1 MSTFEDVNKIIFCE
15 KNFNIVKYKFK
26 GIELWPLVRENFLNE
41 FIHNI
46 KGSSP
51 KKKKNKKTLKIIL
64 IHIIII
70 FKNTINYKIKSS
82 KWKLKKCDLFFLSS
96 YNHYF
101 DLISGKDYN
110 RFIDPYIEIL
120 KDRYSCSKYVVS
132 DYEKKINPLIPC
144 LHISNKLI
152 KEIKFSFFFLF
163 SNSLID
169 KQIDLI
175 KSELDIKI
183 NERYFKRK
191 LFEIIANYELFKK
204 LLRKTTPKL
213 VFLIPYYS
221 TECFGL
227 TLAAKELEI
236 KVVEIQH
243 GKNGKYNYMKSHLH
257 QFPKNGFKLLPDFF
271 FTWGDGFSKE
281 LSKYFPKE
289 FTKHSTYPVGN
300 PWMTKCAEEDFI
312 KANKKRLNF
321 LEEKNYMKLVL
332 FSLQALEY
340 DMVFPDW
347 LVEIIEQNKNIFW
360 LLRTHPTQTYNS
372 VNWKDCDKLS
382 NVNILEASSV
392 PLFYILNKIDINI
405 TLWSSVCI
413 DALEFGVKSVI
424 IHEEGKKIYEDQIN
438 KGLFEYC
445 NNKNELIE
453 LLLYTKKNKI
463 KKSKNIITDKS
474 KIKKSI
480 FDFVD
485 SI

>member
-1 MSTFEDVNKIIFCE
+1 LSTFEDVNKIIFCE

-41 FIHNI
+41 FIQNI

-51 KKKKNKKTLKIIL
+51 KIKKNKKTIKIIL

-70 FKNTINYKIKSS
+70 FKNTINYKIKIS
-82 KWKLKKCDLFFLSS
+82 KWKLKKCDLFFLAS
-96 YNHYF
+96 YGDFF

-120 KDRYSCSKYVVS
+120 KNKYSCSKYVVS

-191 LFEIIANYELFKK
+191 LFEIIANYDLFKK
-204 LLRKTTPKL
+204 ILKKTKPKV
-213 VFLIPYYS
+213 VFFISYYS

-227 TLAAKELEI
+227 TLAAKELGI
-236 KVVEIQH
+236 KAVEIQH
-243 GKNGKYNYMKSHLH
+243 GKNGKYNHMKSHLH
-257 QFPKNGFKLLPDFF
+257 QFPKNGYKLLPDFF

-289 FTKHSTYPVGN
+289 FKKHSAFSVGN
-300 PWMTKCAEEDFI
+300 PWVIKCMEDFI
-312 KANKKRLNF
+312 KENKKRLNF
-321 LEEKNYMKLVL
+321 LELKKYNKVVL
-332 FSLQALEY
+332 FSLQPLNY
-340 DMVFPDW
+340 DIAFPDW
-347 LVEIIEQNKNIFW
+347 LADVIKNQKNIFW
-360 LLRTHPTQTYNS
+360 LLRTHPTQTYSS

-382 NVNILEASSV
+382 NVNIEDASSL

-413 DALEFGVKSVI
+413 DALEFGVKSII
-424 IHEEGKKIYEDQIN
+424 IHEEGKK
-438 KGLFEYC
+438 
-445 NNKNELIE
+445 
-453 LLLYTKKNKI
+453 
-463 KKSKNIITDKS
+463 NI
-474 KIKKSI
+474 
-480 FDFVD
+480 
-485 SI
+485 